1 MAQRLT
7 DLAPGTPTLASLIWF
22 ADMTQP
28 AGSRDRVATLQV
40 IAAAL
45 GVAIGYVAATDPGVD
60 DDETEGYGQLS
71 LGLNTAT
78 EALFICVDPTE
89 GAAVWVPLGGGA
101 VGGPLTIN
109 AQTGTSYTPVLADG
123 DGNTLV
129 TLANGANISVTIPTN
144 AAVAYPVGTVL
155 VFQQMGAGQVLV
167 VGDTGVTIN
176 GTTPGDEALTDAQ
189 YMSQGVLV
197 KHATDVWTLTGWVE

>member
-89 GAAVWVPLGGGA
+89 GAAVWIPLAGGA
-101 VGGPLTIN
+101 GSALATIRSYSANHELDPSDDLGAYIRITDEADINLPNGLPTGYQALIVN
-109 AQTGTSYTPVLADG
+109 ATDSDTVTITATGTLVIPSGFEPEIQNRRAVTVVHVGSNVWEAHGALVETP
-123 DGNTLV
+123 
-129 TLANGANISVTIPTN
+129 
-144 AAVAYPVGTVL
+144 
-155 VFQQMGAGQVLV
+155 
-167 VGDTGVTIN
+167 
-176 GTTPGDEALTDAQ
+176 
-189 YMSQGVLV
+189 
-197 KHATDVWTLTGWVE
+197 

>member
-89 GAAVWVPLGGGA
+89 GAAVWIPLAGGA
-101 VGGPLTIN
+101 GSALATVL
-109 AQTGTSYTPVLADG
+109 SYSTNRTLDEDDDLAAYIRMTDEA
-123 DGNTLV
+123 TV
-129 TLANGANISVTIPTN
+129 TLPDDFPTGWQ
-144 AAVAYPVGTVL
+144 AVIV
-155 VFQQMGAGQVLV
+155 
-167 VGDTGVTIN
+167 N
-176 GTTPGDEALTDAQ
+176 
-189 YMSQGVLV
+189 
-197 KHATDVWTLTGWVE
+197 ATDSDTVDLDAETTLILPSGFEPEIQNRRSVSVVHVGSNVWEVHGALVES